1 MTEQALELFQQLTA
15 EDKEKML
22 ALAKRL
28 YAEQAN

>member
-22 ALAKRL
+22 ALVKRL

>member
-1 MTEQALELFQQLTA
+1 MAEQVLELFQQLTA